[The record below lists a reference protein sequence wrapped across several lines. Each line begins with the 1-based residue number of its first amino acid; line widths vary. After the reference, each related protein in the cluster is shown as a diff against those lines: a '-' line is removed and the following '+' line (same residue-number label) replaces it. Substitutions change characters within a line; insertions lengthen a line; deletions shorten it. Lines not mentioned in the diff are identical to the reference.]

1 MATTAATIERTPLL
15 DSLSQLRLIGERFE
29 EFVSRQCDELE
40 SLRNGLSR
48 RERELNE
55 QQSQLD
61 ELRHLNELRV
71 QQYEDQGARL
81 DQLTAELADVWQEL
95 NNARQELGS
104 PRRDEQPALRR
115 RIEELERERAALQ
128 GDLAQTREEA
138 DRLTA
143 SAGELDRL
151 RLELTQ
157 VRAAAAEAAKIEAE
171 RDQALRALAQVR
183 DELQRRPAH
192 AATSA
197 GGDVELEQR
206 LRAAEQERD
215 ELASELESI
224 LGRSA
229 SLAETAARE
238 RRQAAQE
245 RSEWE
250 GELKTLRR
258 ALAAQLQAH
267 TDAAHGQRSPTRGR
281 NGHRGT
287 EKTGSQ
293 EAVIDSVM
301 AQFAALKKNNGRTE
315 SVAEPAMP

>member
-29 EFVSRQCDELE
+29 EFVSRQCEELE
-40 SLRNGLSR
+40 SLRNGLAR

-61 ELRHLNELRV
+61 ELRHLNELRA
-71 QQYEDQGARL
+71 QQFEEQGARL
-81 DQLTAELADVWQEL
+81 DQLTAELADVRQEL
-95 NNARQELGS
+95 SNARQELGS
-104 PRRDEQPALRR
+104 PRRDEEPALRR

-128 GDLAQTREEA
+128 GDLAHTREEA
-138 DRLTA
+138 GRLTA
-143 SAGELDRL
+143 TAGELDRL
-151 RLELTQ
+151 RLELEC
-157 VRAAAAEAAKIEAE
+157 VRAAAAESARMQTE

-183 DELQRRPAH
+183 EELAQRPAQ
-192 AATSA
+192 AICAPV
-197 GGDVELEQR
+197 GDLEWEQR

-245 RSEWE
+245 RSDWE

-267 TDAAHGQRSPTRGR
+267 TDAAHGQRSPARGR
-281 NGHRGT
+281 NGHRGA

-315 SVAEPAMP
+315 NVAEPAMP